1 MKAIIILIL
10 LLATSGFVF
19 LDNHLAGK
27 PVTVN
32 LEDFPF
38 TVGNW
43 RGTPYFVEDRVK
55 ELLETDYILSR
66 DYVSEKGEHVYLS
79 LVYYPD
85 NKIGFHNPESCNT
98 GVGMKVLEER
108 LVPVTVGLGVG
119 KQKQINLNMLVL
131 GHEEPT
137 KVIYYFYLTGDAM
150 TGKYSTFRWEM
161 MQQQMRFKRPSGA
174 QVQLHIPIRGNVE
187 DTRKLVAN
195 YMTSLAP
202 VLLSYF

>member
-1 MKAIIILIL
+1 MKAITILLL

-19 LDNHLAGK
+19 LDNHLVNK
-27 PVTVN
+27 PVTVQ

-43 RGTPYFVEDRVK
+43 RGTPYAVDDHVMEI
-55 ELLETDYILSR
+55 LETKYILSR
-66 DYVSEKGEHVYLS
+66 DYVNLKGDHVYLS

-98 GVGMKVLEER
+98 GVGMRVLDER
-108 LVPVTVGLGVG
+108 LVPVTVPTGEGR
-119 KQKQINLNMLVL
+119 QKQIVLNMLVL
-131 GHEEPT
+131 GQAEPG
-137 KVIYYFYLTGDAM
+137 KVIYYFYLTGDTM
-150 TGKYSTFRWEM
+150 SGNYSTFRWAM

-174 QVQLHIPIRGNVE
+174 QVQIHIPVRGGVE
-187 DTRKLVAN
+187 ATRSVVTD

-202 VLLSYF
+202 ALLSFF

>member
-1 MKAIIILIL
+1 MKAITILIL
-10 LLATSGFVF
+10 FLATSGFVF
-19 LDNHLAGK
+19 LDNHLASK

-43 RGTPYFVEDRVK
+43 RGTPYMVEDRVK

-108 LVPVTVGLGVG
+108 LVPLTVPLAGGR
-119 KQKQINLNMLVL
+119 QQQIELNMLVL
-131 GHEEPT
+131 GREEPT

-174 QVQLHIPIRGNVE
+174 QVQLHIPIRGSKE
-187 DTRKLVAN
+187 DTRKLVEN